1 MKSVDKCSLCGECA
15 FANLFEVRIRNAVS
29 HVVRCGAC
37 GLAFLDP
44 RPEPGEIK
52 SIYSDAYFADHV
64 KQEILD
70 SREQA
75 AAGLMRRLGR
85 YLPLR
90 GRVLD
95 IGAATGAYLAA
106 FRKAGWE
113 VDGVEISGFAREAAQ
128 RIYGITMH
136 PDLVS
141 AGFADNSFD
150 LIMMNQVIE
159 HLAEFSGLLDEAR
172 RVLKPGG
179 VLFLSTPNFGS
190 PAARSRKSTW
200 SALKPEEHLTF
211 FTPRTIRRCL
221 AKSRFRIVH
230 LDTMQAA
237 ITTAHFKKLFGAGKA
252 SAISSFANRFFPK
265 LKRSVRD
272 LLGLLYPGDNID
284 VIARKAH

>member
-1 MKSVDKCSLCGECA
+1 
-15 FANLFEVRIRNAVS
+15 
-29 HVVRCGAC
+29 
-37 GLAFLDP
+37 LAFLDP
-44 RPEPGEIK
+44 RPEPDEIK
-52 SIYSDAYFADHV
+52 SFYSDTYFTDHV

-75 AAGLMRRLGR
+75 AAGLMRRLDR

-95 IGAATGAYLAA
+95 IGAATGSYLAA
-106 FRKAGWE
+106 FKKAGWE
-113 VDGVEISGFAREAAQ
+113 VNGIELSDFARDAAQ

-141 AGFADNSFD
+141 AGFADESFD